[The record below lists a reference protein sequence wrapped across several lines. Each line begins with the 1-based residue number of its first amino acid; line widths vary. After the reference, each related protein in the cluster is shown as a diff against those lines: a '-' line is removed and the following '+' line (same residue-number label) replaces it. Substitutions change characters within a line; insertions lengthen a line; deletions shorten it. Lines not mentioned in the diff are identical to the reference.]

1 MPLWAAGDGLGRAK
15 TVGPV
20 SYSPERRFE
29 TEMGALSDGR

>member
-20 SYSPERRFE
+20 PSPERRFE